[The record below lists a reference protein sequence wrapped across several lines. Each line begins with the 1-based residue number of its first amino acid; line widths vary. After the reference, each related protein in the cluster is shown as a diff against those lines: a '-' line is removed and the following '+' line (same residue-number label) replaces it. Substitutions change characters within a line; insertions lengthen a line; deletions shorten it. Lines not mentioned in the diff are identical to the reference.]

1 MLEPLRLRVSDALR
15 REPAATLS
23 TSGPGGI
30 QAGFFPCE
38 ADGLTL
44 YLLVP
49 AASDVLFNLE
59 SEKGVVITTPGWQM
73 EGKGEVVPLSQAP
86 AGLRLA
92 TLPQAAGC
100 VLVAVQCQRMHVNWS
115 EGWGYRETIDCG
127 VFAMQRSP
135 QSTVCA

>member
-1 MLEPLRLRVSDALR
+1 MLEPLRLRVSDVLR

-38 ADGLTL
+38 SDGLTL

-49 AASDVLFNLE
+49 AAADVLFNLE
-59 SEKGVVITTPGWQM
+59 SEKMVVITTPRWQM
-73 EGKGEVVPLSQAP
+73 EGESDIIPLSQAP
-86 AGLRLA
+86 PGLCLTR
-92 TLPQAAGC
+92 LPQAAGC
-100 VLVAVQCQRMHVNWS
+100 VLVGVHCHRIHLNWS

-127 VFAMQRSP
+127 VFA
-135 QSTVCA
+135 A